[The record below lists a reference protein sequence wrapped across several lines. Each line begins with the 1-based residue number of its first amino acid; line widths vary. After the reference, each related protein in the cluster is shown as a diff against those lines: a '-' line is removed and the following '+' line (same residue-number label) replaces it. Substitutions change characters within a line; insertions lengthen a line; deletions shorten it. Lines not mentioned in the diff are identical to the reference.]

1 MEKITKCK
9 TWFLQVQF
17 FSAKACGELSKSDS
31 WGIMRTW
38 GLLLGAFSTCPSK
51 LVNVKVSHSHFHELL
66 RYLLIVELKML
77 TSESVKAE
85 ANETRTL
92 QALVEWGRY
101 LHTKKALEDRTRAL
115 SLLSENMLDG
125 FCWWLGSLPVVI
137 NTFEIFLLGG
147 RGQKSKHEIK
157 EFEKFSNFN
166 GGRENRSHAA
176 TGWSEFV

>member
-85 ANETRTL
+85 ANETGTL
-92 QALVEWGRY
+92 AFFRPLSSEVAPTYQESFGGSDPGTFFAFRKHARWILLMARLITCCYKYIRKISLRGGR
-101 LHTKKALEDRTRAL
+101 TKKQTR
-115 SLLSENMLDG
+115 NKG
-125 FCWWLGSLPVVI
+125 IW
-137 NTFEIFLLGG
+137 EIF
-147 RGQKSKHEIK
+147 
-157 EFEKFSNFN
+157 KF
-166 GGRENRSHAA
+166 
-176 TGWSEFV
+176 